1 MNIALIAHDNRK
13 ELMVQFCTA
22 YAGILSRHTLCATNT
37 TGRIIKEATG
47 LTIHLFMNGAQGG
60 DEQIGARVACNEID
74 LVLYFHDPNS
84 AEYPNSIAYMAK
96 LCDQNRIPFATNSAT
111 AEALILALDRG
122 DLDYRDIVNP
132 KTKPFMA

>member
-22 YAGILSRHTLCATNT
+22 YAGILARNTLCATNT
-37 TGRIIKEATG
+37 TGKIISDATG
-47 LTIHLFMNGAQGG
+47 LSIHLFMNGAQGG
-60 DEQIGARVACNEID
+60 DEQIGARIACNEID
-74 LVLYFHDPNS
+74 LVLYFHDPN
-84 AEYPNSIAYMAK
+84 AQDYEESISYMAK

-122 DLDYRDIVNP
+122 DLDWRDIVNP

>member
-37 TGRIIKEATG
+37 TGKVISEETG
-47 LTIHLFMNGAQGG
+47 LNIHLFMNGAQGG
-60 DEQIGARVACNEID
+60 DEQIGARIAYNEID

-84 AEYPNSIAYMAK
+84 PEYAERVAYISK
-96 LCDQNRIPFATNSAT
+96 LCDQNRIPLATNSGT
-111 AEALILALDRG
+111 AEALVLALGRG
-122 DLDYRDIVNP
+122 DLDWRDIVNP